1 MRLSGGEGVSGN
13 VLYDEDGGVGTVT
26 VNRPEVHN
34 ALNME
39 TIRELRDL
47 CLQLRA
53 EDRLHAMVLTG
64 AGEKTFLSGGDL
76 KEFQH
81 LKTVEEARRMIASMK
96 EVTDMLAG
104 FPWPVIAAVNGLAV
118 GGGCETAVACDFRIA
133 SRSAKLGYRQVALG
147 IISGWGGGPRLV
159 HLLGRGR
166 ALRLM
171 ATGDLLSAEEAL
183 AIGLVDQ
190 VVSPDQVMPSALAL
204 ARRIAENAP
213 LAVRAYKRLVQLT
226 VRVPLEAAL
235 EFETELFGP
244 VWVSEDHDECVRAFF
259 EKRKPNLLGR

>member
-1 MRLSGGEGVSGN
+1 MNGN
-13 VLYDEDGGVGTVT
+13 VLYTEDGAVGIVT
-26 VNRPEVHN
+26 VHRPEVHN
-34 ALNME
+34 ALNMD
-39 TIRELRDL
+39 TIRELREL
-47 CLQLRA
+47 CLRLRA
-53 EDRLHAMVLTG
+53 EERLRAMILIG
-64 AGEKTFLSGGDL
+64 AGDKTFLSGGDL

-81 LKTVEEARRMIASMK
+81 LKTVEEARHMVSTMK
-96 EVTDMLAG
+96 EVTDLLAG

-133 SRSAKLGYRQVALG
+133 SRTAKLGYRQIKMGVM
-147 IISGWGGGPRLV
+147 SGWGGGPRLV
-159 HLLGRGR
+159 HLIGKGR

-171 ATGDLLSAEEAL
+171 TTGDLLSADEAL

-190 VVSPDQVMPSALAL
+190 VVPPEQVLPTALAL
-204 ARRIAENAP
+204 ARTIAENAP
-213 LAVRAYKRLVQLT
+213 LAVRAYKRLVQIT

-259 EKRKPNLLGR
+259 EKRAPNLVGR

>member
-1 MRLSGGEGVSGN
+1 VNGN
-13 VLYDEDGGVGTVT
+13 VLYAEDDGVGILT

-34 ALNME
+34 ALNLQ
-39 TIRELRDL
+39 TILELREV
-47 CLQLRA
+47 CLKLRA
-53 EDRLHAMVLTG
+53 EDRLRAMILTG

-81 LKTVEEARRMIASMK
+81 LKTTEEARHMTSSMK

-133 SRSAKLGYRQVALG
+133 SRSAKLGYRQVVLG

-171 ATGDLLSAEEAL
+171 ATGYLLSAEEAL

-190 VVSPDQVMPSALAL
+190 VVPADQVIPSALAL

-259 EKRKPNLLGR
+259 EKRKPSLRGR

>member
-1 MRLSGGEGVSGN
+1 VNGN
-13 VLYDEDGGVGTVT
+13 VVYGEDGGVGVVT

-39 TIRELRDL
+39 TIRELREL
-47 CLQLRA
+47 CVKLQA
-53 EDRLHAMVLTG
+53 EDRLRAMILTG

-81 LKTVEEARRMIASMK
+81 LKTMEEARHMIATMK

-133 SRSAKLGYRQVALG
+133 SRSTKLGYRQVALG

-171 ATGDLLSAEEAL
+171 TTGDLLSAEEAL

-190 VVSPDQVMPSALAL
+190 VVPADQVLPTALAL

-226 VRVPLEAAL
+226 VRAPLEAAL

-244 VWVSEDHDECVRAFF
+244 VWVSEDHDECLRAFF
-259 EKRKPNLLGR
+259 EKRKPILLGR